1 MGCIYERKDINAVIN
16 GFETSIGEIKGK
28 IEDIKSRMP
37 RFFDEISMPEEQSTD
52 TKDIKSDDNATVED
66 NNKESSGDVVHSS
79 DDVSESDNPEDK
91 TKEFVDRLME
101 ILTSSEEIEKL
112 VEQNP
117 DLKVKLEKCLDILNN
132 PDKHTAAEINWALD
146 RIKKEIKGAILEAAV
161 KEALTSIGLD
171 VEDAQRTVE
180 GESGATRPDVIATN
194 NTDKPIV
201 LFGKVVNP
209 GDNVYVECKC
219 GRKEY
224 MEGQLKNHLPNQ
236 LSGHDG
242 LSILVTTSDMDE
254 VDLDLLN
261 EVIGK
266 NDTTVLITETSA
278 ENIEEAIKEV
288 D

>member
-1 MGCIYERKDINAVIN
+1 MIN

-37 RFFDEISMPEEQSTD
+37 RFFDEFSMSEEQSTD
-52 TKDIKSDDNATVED
+52 TKGIKSDDDATVED

-79 DDVSESDNPEDK
+79 DDVSESDNPEDQ

-117 DLKVKLEKCLDILNN
+117 DLKVRLEKCLDILNN

-146 RIKKEIKGAILEAAV
+146 RIKKEIKGAILETAV
-161 KEALTSIGLD
+161 KDALTSIGLD

-180 GESGATRPDVIATN
+180 GEDGATRPDVIATN
-194 NTDKPIV
+194 NTDRPII

-209 GDNVYVECKC
+209 GGNVYVECKC

-224 MEGQLKNHLPNQ
+224 MEGQLKNHLSNQ

>member
-1 MGCIYERKDINAVIN
+1 MGCIYERKEINAVIN

-37 RFFDEISMPEEQSTD
+37 RFFDEFSMSEEQSTD
-52 TKDIKSDDNATVED
+52 TKGIKSDDDATVED

-79 DDVSESDNPEDK
+79 DDVSESDNPEDQ

-117 DLKVKLEKCLDILNN
+117 DLKVRLEKCLDILNN

-146 RIKKEIKGAILEAAV
+146 RIKKEIKGAILETAV
-161 KEALTSIGLD
+161 KDVLTSIGLD

-180 GESGATRPDVIATN
+180 GEDGATRPDVIATN
-194 NTDKPIV
+194 NTDRPII

-209 GDNVYVECKC
+209 GGNVYVECKC

-224 MEGQLKNHLPNQ
+224 MEGQLKNHLSNQ

>member
-1 MGCIYERKDINAVIN
+1 MGCIYERKEINAVIN

-37 RFFDEISMPEEQSTD
+37 RFFDEFSMSEEQSTD
-52 TKDIKSDDNATVED
+52 TKGIKSDDDTTVED

-79 DDVSESDNPEDK
+79 DDVSESDNPEDQ

-117 DLKVKLEKCLDILNN
+117 DLKVRLEKCLDILNN

-146 RIKKEIKGAILEAAV
+146 RIKKEIKGAILETAV
-161 KEALTSIGLD
+161 KDALTSIGLD

-180 GESGATRPDVIATN
+180 GENGATRPDVIATN
-194 NTDKPIV
+194 NTDRPIV

-209 GDNVYVECKC
+209 GGNVYVECKC

>member
-37 RFFDEISMPEEQSTD
+37 RFFDEFSMSEEQSTD
-52 TKDIKSDDNATVED
+52 TKGIKSDDDATVED
-66 NNKESSGDVVHSS
+66 NNKESSVDVVHSS

-117 DLKVKLEKCLDILNN
+117 DLKVRLEKCLDILNN

-146 RIKKEIKGAILEAAV
+146 RIKKEIKGAILETAV

-194 NTDKPIV
+194 NTDRPII
-201 LFGKVVNP
+201 LFEKVVNP
-209 GDNVYVECKC
+209 GGNVYVECKC

>member
-1 MGCIYERKDINAVIN
+1 MGCIYERKEINAVIN

-37 RFFDEISMPEEQSTD
+37 RFFDEFSMSEEQSTD
-52 TKDIKSDDNATVED
+52 TKGIKSDDDATVED

-79 DDVSESDNPEDK
+79 DDVSESDNPEDQ

-117 DLKVKLEKCLDILNN
+117 DLKVRLEKCLDILNN

-146 RIKKEIKGAILEAAV
+146 RIKKEIKGAILETAV
-161 KEALTSIGLD
+161 KDALTSIGLD

-180 GESGATRPDVIATN
+180 GEDGATRPDVIATN
-194 NTDKPIV
+194 NTDRPII

-209 GDNVYVECKC
+209 GGNVYVECKC

-224 MEGQLKNHLPNQ
+224 MEGQLKNHLSNQ

>member
-37 RFFDEISMPEEQSTD
+37 RFFDEFSMSEEQSTD
-52 TKDIKSDDNATVED
+52 TKGIKSDDDATVED
-66 NNKESSGDVVHSS
+66 NNKESSVDVVHSS

-117 DLKVKLEKCLDILNN
+117 DLKVRLEKCLDILNN

-146 RIKKEIKGAILEAAV
+146 RIKKEIKGAILETAV

-194 NTDKPIV
+194 NTDRPII

-209 GDNVYVECKC
+209 GGNVYVECKC